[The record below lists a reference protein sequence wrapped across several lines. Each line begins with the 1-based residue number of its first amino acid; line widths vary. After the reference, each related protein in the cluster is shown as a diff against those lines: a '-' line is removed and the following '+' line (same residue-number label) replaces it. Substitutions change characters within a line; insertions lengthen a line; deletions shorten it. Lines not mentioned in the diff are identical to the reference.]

1 MEHDEL
7 ILQREE
13 FREYLEQ
20 AGVINHMTQVLVQ
33 MFDEKERPKDP
44 LVYIQ
49 KHLGVPKGMN
59 VEALVKENEELKLK
73 CGDLEATVDALLD
86 QLESLKTTRE

>member
-73 CGDLEATVDALLD
+73 CDDLEATVDALLD

>member
-33 MFDEKERPKDP
+33 MFDEKERSKDP

-73 CGDLEATVDALLD
+73 CDDLEATVDALLD